1 MGIFFIQKTCIGLL
15 NWNQHMHTI
24 HGFNEECSLM
34 GLSNNSASIN
44 IRSLKFSL
52 LSMLVYFVP
61 LYFLPI
67 WKHTFMESNGLR
79 FGVKVL
85 QVIIA
90 IYIYNKCLIG
100 TNFSHYS
107 SNDNYKLLSFNYL
120 GFNPL

>member
-1 MGIFFIQKTCIGLL
+1 MQ
-15 NWNQHMHTI
+15 TI

-52 LSMLVYFVP
+52 LLTLVYFVP

-79 FGVKVL
+79 LGAKVL
-85 QVIIA
+85 QV
-90 IYIYNKCLIG
+90 YIHITSDC
-100 TNFSHYS
+100 
-107 SNDNYKLLSFNYL
+107 
-120 GFNPL
+120 